1 MKIMSIKDH
10 VHSSINDFC
19 EIIKAITNTSFVGN
33 EEEQLAFL
41 QFSENHYSCVFYVL
55 FKSIAVYGSTC
66 CFLKRPITSVFGSSK
81 PLHLLR
87 LMGMSVPSLH
97 IQSTDCMILHNPYSD
112 WIFRSYCN
120 LRQVKCFMHEW
131 MGIVGR

>member
-19 EIIKAITNTSFVGN
+19 EIIRAITNTSFVRN
-33 EEEQLAFL
+33 EEQSAFL

-55 FKSIAVYGSTC
+55 LNLRVLQCMEALVDQFV
-66 CFLKRPITSVFGSSK
+66 FLKRPITSVFGSSK

-97 IQSTDCMILHNPYSD
+97 I
-112 WIFRSYCN
+112 
-120 LRQVKCFMHEW
+120 
-131 MGIVGR
+131 